1 VKLAPERE
9 IAMRLISQFLISLFV
24 ISNCLFAQTGWFSP
38 VATTDRLN
46 TVFFADSLNGWV
58 GGTLSPGGNGIIRRT
73 TDGGY
78 TWEAQTLPVAS
89 SISRVLFLN
98 SHIGFAIGGN
108 GAILKTTNAGQT
120 WVQKPSGTN
129 GGLASV
135 FFLDTQEG
143 WACGGYNV
151 LHTTDQGETWSADSV
166 SAIAH
171 WDIAFR
177 NSQEGWLVGL
187 YGSCYKTTNAGQNWN
202 AISPPISERSLFGV
216 CFPPS
221 SRAVIIGG
229 EQIARSSDGGASWAI
244 TYNSGGQQL
253 NSVSFAD
260 SSVGWVVGSDK
271 IVKSTNGGNTWATQS
286 WPSPQR
292 YLVAVH
298 CVDPL
303 HAWAV
308 GDQIILRTRD
318 GGGVTG
324 VAPFANGLPK
334 DFILYQNFPNPFNPQ
349 TTLRFALPTRSRV
362 VLSVFDVLSREVTR
376 LIDSEFNAGEH
387 TVVFDA
393 SKLATGI
400 YVYRVETDIG
410 SSLKKCLLL
419 K

>member
-1 VKLAPERE
+1 
-9 IAMRLISQFLISLFV
+9 MSLIGQFLISLFV

-38 VATTDRLN
+38 AATTDELN

-58 GGTLSPGGNGIIRRT
+58 GGTLSPGGSGIIRRT

-78 TWEAQTLPVAS
+78 TWEAQALPVTS

-98 SHIGFAIGGN
+98 PHIGFALGGN

-129 GGLASV
+129 GALASV
-135 FFLDTQEG
+135 FFFDTQEG

-202 AISPPISERSLFGV
+202 SISPPISGRSLFGV
-216 CFPPS
+216 CFPSS
-221 SRAVIIGG
+221 SRGVIIGG
-229 EQIARSSDGGASWAI
+229 DQIACSSDGGDSW
-244 TYNSGGQQL
+244 TTRYNTGGEQL

-260 SSVGWVVGSDK
+260 SSVGWVVGSYK
-271 IVKSTNGGNTWATQS
+271 IVKSTNGGNTWITQ
-286 WPSPQR
+286 PSPTPQR

-298 CVDPL
+298 CADPL

-308 GDQIILRTRD
+308 GDQIILKTID
-318 GGGVTG
+318 GGGTTG
-324 VAPFANGLPK
+324 VASFPSDLPK
-334 DFILYQNFPNPFNPQ
+334 DFILFQNYPNPFNPQ
-349 TTLRFALPTRSRV
+349 TTLRFTLPTRSRV
-362 VLSVFDVLSREVTR
+362 VLSVFDVLGRQVAR
-376 LIDSEFNAGEH
+376 LINSELNAGEH
-387 TVVFDA
+387 TFVFDA
-393 SKLATGI
+393 NELANGI
-400 YVYRVETDIG
+400 YIYRLETDRG
-410 SSLKKCLLL
+410 SLSKKCLLL